1 MSLIYKESDIVT
13 RERNKLCKVVKGSSV
28 FSFVYTKQN
37 IQ

>member
-1 MSLIYKESDIVT
+1 MSLIYKESDRVT
-13 RERNKLCKVVKGSSV
+13 RERNKLCKVIKVSPV